1 MTQWAPHLAGPGQ
14 PQIPQPPPEALGPQA
29 PRPLSIRVEAAI
41 PSLTDL
47 MVRAMAGQGFLV
59 SHAVRP
65 TPACTLH
72 HRADPVP
79 AELERAVA
87 VMRPFRFAVRHDP
100 ALDVDAVLRVG
111 QREERALSHW
121 RVRPRSD
128 DPGFVAKMSALFGDA
143 GFTITP
149 TTEQPTFLPVPTLRY
164 GGAGVYARNVVSWM
178 AQFLGC
184 EPPQQTKAWGDA
196 DKDLYLDL
204 PPPQAAAMPLRQR
217 IPVTIRA
224 DTPEA
229 LAAIGPP
236 LRAAGFTNVRLQHL
250 SPTDDTRLRLDPGAL
265 PALGAHLELADI
277 VRVLDTTGR
286 QLALDYTRHPLEML
300 DRGSTAEGG
309 VFIDIPLAAMR
320 GGLLRPWSR
329 LQPGRYQVVIHD
341 DDRESGLQMEQML
354 QSHGFQAHR
363 CRLIEISEGFAVRCG
378 KKIPESLQ
386 QLVRSTVDM
395 AMLRCGAADHA
406 LAVSSIDGE
415 KIVIEFA
422 AEAHRAGRL
431 LAELANPRRYTVK
444 IIAPTTIA
452 AKPLADDLKSQGF
465 RKVQIEVD
473 SDDDPPW
480 IKFGGA
486 RPQALDR
493 IDASVKRLYGLSA
506 LSRQKEWPA
515 SDNDIFIR
523 LPASVKT
530 PTAVAIPT
538 PTREAPARDTPAT
551 SSDQPPGRVQKALS
565 ALVRG
570 APPARGPLVE
580 ITEREVRVGDIVL
593 PKPTGEIRHPQAV
606 PPARFKGFCVDQ
618 TVAETLYFT
627 AQAVRGRYPAAL
639 EGPTAAS
646 KTWAIFYLA
655 ALLGV
660 GVYRVNLSAQSDVSE
675 LIGRFVPDTDRPGAF
690 RFQYGPAPRAM
701 VEGAW
706 LVMDEAN
713 LAPSE
718 TLERSNSFLEMPDPS
733 LTLAEYDGRVIA
745 DVHAQFRVLAT
756 WNGLGYAGRQ
766 ELSPA
771 FLDRFKTRICS
782 APTEADYRALGEC
795 LVHGR
800 QAEVMINGIRY
811 RGGADRPLLPELA
824 TQIAEFDRFN
834 TALARFQSG
843 IASMAER
850 GELRTR
856 GPIAFTRRS
865 FVDVLRETH
874 ALLLA
879 SGERQPSRATV
890 IRAVWQAISFCHLA
904 RLNPEEER
912 PKAITL
918 LTACGIGVDSWELPR

>member
-1 MTQWAPHLAGPGQ
+1 MTQWTPHPAGSGQ
-14 PQIPQPPPEALGPQA
+14 ARIPQPPAKSAMPQA
-29 PRPLSIRVEAAI
+29 PRPLSIRVESAI

-47 MVRAMAGQGFLV
+47 MCQAMAGQGFVV
-59 SHAVRP
+59 SQAVRP
-65 TPACTLH
+65 TRACTLH
-72 HRADPVP
+72 HRANPMP

-87 VMRPFRFAVRHDP
+87 AMRPFRLAVRHDP

-111 QREERALSHW
+111 QPEDRALAHW

-128 DPGFVAKMSALFGDA
+128 DPGFVAKMSAFFGDA

-149 TTEQPTFLPVPTLRY
+149 ASEQPTFLHVPTLRY
-164 GGAGVYARNVVSWM
+164 GGAGDYPRNVVSWM

-184 EPPQQTKAWGDA
+184 EPPQQTKAWGDH

-204 PPPQAAAMPLRQR
+204 PAPQAAAMPLRQR

-224 DTPEA
+224 DTPEVH
-229 LAAIGPP
+229 AAIDPP
-236 LRAAGFTNVRLQHL
+236 LRAAGFTRVRFQHL

-277 VRVLDTTGR
+277 VRALDAAGR
-286 QLALDYTRHPLEML
+286 RLALDYARHPLEML
-300 DRGSTAEGG
+300 DRGSATEGG
-309 VFIDIPLAAMR
+309 VVIDIPLAAMR

-329 LQPGRYQVVIHD
+329 LQPGRYEVVIQD
-341 DDRESGLQMEQML
+341 DDRESGLALEQML

-363 CRLIEISEGFAVRCG
+363 SRLSEISEGFAVRCG
-378 KKIPESLQ
+378 KKVPESLQ
-386 QLVRSTVDM
+386 QLVRSTVDL
-395 AMLRCGAADHA
+395 AMLRCGAADCV

-422 AEAHRAGRL
+422 MGAHRAGRL
-431 LAELANPRRYTVK
+431 PAELANPRRYAVK
-444 IIAPTTIA
+444 IIAPSTSA

-465 RKVQIEVD
+465 RRVQIEVD
-473 SDDDPPW
+473 TDDDPPS
-480 IKFGGA
+480 IKYGGA
-486 RPQALDR
+486 RPEVLDR
-493 IDASVKRLYGLSA
+493 VDVSVNRLYGLAA

-515 SDNDIFIR
+515 SDHDIFIR
-523 LPASVKT
+523 LPASVKAPTAT
-530 PTAVAIPT
+530 PTKDA
-538 PTREAPARDTPAT
+538 PAT
-551 SSDQPPGRVQKALS
+551 SSDKPPGRMQKALS
-565 ALVRG
+565 AVVRG
-570 APPARGPLVE
+570 SLPARGRFVDV
-580 ITEREVRVGDIVL
+580 TERDVRVGDIVL
-593 PKPTGEIRHPQAV
+593 GKPSGENRHPQAV

-618 TVAETLYFT
+618 AVAETLYFT

-675 LIGRFVPDTDRPGAF
+675 LVGRFVPDTERPGAF

-701 VEGAW
+701 QEGAW

-718 TLERSNSFLEMPDPS
+718 ILERANSLLEMPDPS
-733 LTLAEYDGRVIA
+733 LTLAEYDGRLIT
-745 DVHAQFRVLAT
+745 DVHPQFRVLAT

-782 APTEADYRALGEC
+782 APSEADYRALGEC
-795 LVHGR
+795 LVHGS
-800 QAEVMINGIRY
+800 QPEVVVNGIRY
-811 RGGADRPLLPELA
+811 RGGADQPLLPELA

-834 TALARFQSG
+834 TALARFQAG

-856 GPIAFTRRS
+856 GAIAFTRRA
-865 FVDVLRETH
+865 FVDVLRETR

-879 SGERQPSRATV
+879 TGERQPSRATV
-890 IRAVWQAISFCHLA
+890 IRAVWQALSFCHLA
-904 RLNPEEER
+904 RLDPEEER

-918 LTACGIGVDSWELPR
+918 LTTCGIGADSWELPR

>member
-1 MTQWAPHLAGPGQ
+1 MTQGAPHLAGHGQ
-14 PQIPQPPPEALGPQA
+14 PRIPEPPPKARVLRA
-29 PRPLSIRVEAAI
+29 ARSLSIRVEAAI
-41 PSLTDL
+41 PCLTEL
-47 MVRAMAGQGFLV
+47 MARAITGQGFLV
-59 SHAVRP
+59 THAVRP

-72 HRADPVP
+72 HRANPMP

-87 VMRPFRFAVRHDP
+87 VMRPFRFAARHDP

-128 DPGFVAKMSALFGDA
+128 DPGFVAKMSAFFGDA

-149 TTEQPTFLPVPTLRY
+149 TSEQPTFLPLPTLRY
-164 GGAGVYARNVVSWM
+164 GGAGDYPRNVVSWM

-184 EPPQQTKAWGDA
+184 EPPQPTKVWGDA

-204 PPPQAAAMPLRQR
+204 PAPQAAAMPLRQR

-229 LAAIGPP
+229 LVAIEPP
-236 LRAAGFTNVRLQHL
+236 LRAAGFTRVRFHHL

-277 VRVLDTTGR
+277 VRALDATGR
-286 QLALDYTRHPLEML
+286 QLAFDYARHPLEML
-300 DRGSTAEGG
+300 DRGSATEGG
-309 VFIDIPLAAMR
+309 VVIDIPLAAMR

-329 LQPGRYQVVIHD
+329 LQPGRYEVAIQD
-341 DDRESGLQMEQML
+341 DDRESGLALEQML

-363 CRLIEISEGFAVRCG
+363 CRLTEISEGFAVRCG
-378 KKIPESLQ
+378 KKVPESLQ
-386 QLVRSTVDM
+386 QLVRSTVDL
-395 AMLRCGAADHA
+395 AMLRCGAADHV
-406 LAVSSIDGE
+406 LAVSSIEGE

-431 LAELANPRRYTVK
+431 LAELANPRRYAVK
-444 IIAPTTIA
+444 IIAPSTIA

-465 RKVQIEVD
+465 RRVHIEVD
-473 SDDDPPW
+473 SDDDPTW

-486 RPQALDR
+486 RPEVLDR
-493 IDASVKRLYGLSA
+493 VDASVNRLYGLSA

-515 SDNDIFIR
+515 SDHDIFIR

-530 PTAVAIPT
+530 PTAVATPT
-538 PTREAPARDTPAT
+538 PTKEAPAT
-551 SSDQPPGRVQKALS
+551 SSDKPPGRVQKALS

-570 APPARGPLVE
+570 NLPARGRLVE
-580 ITEREVRVGDIVL
+580 ATEREVRIGDIML
-593 PKPTGEIRHPQAV
+593 GKPTGENRHPQAV
-606 PPARFKGFCVDQ
+606 PPARFKGFCIDQ
-618 TVAETLYFT
+618 TVADTLYFT

-639 EGPTAAS
+639 EGPTAVS
-646 KTWAIFYLA
+646 KTWAIFYVA
-655 ALLGV
+655 AQLGV

-675 LIGRFVPDTDRPGAF
+675 LVGRFVPDTERPGAF

-701 VEGAW
+701 LEGAW

-718 TLERSNSFLEMPDPS
+718 ILERSNSLLEMPDPS
-733 LTLAEYDGRVIA
+733 LTLAEYDGRLIT
-745 DVHAQFRVLAT
+745 DVHSQFRVLAT

-782 APTEADYRALGEC
+782 APSEADYRALGEC
-795 LVHGR
+795 LVHGS
-800 QAEVMINGIRY
+800 QPEVVINGIRY
-811 RGGADRPLLPELA
+811 RGGADQPLLPELA
-824 TQIAEFDRFN
+824 TLIAEFDRFN
-834 TALARFQSG
+834 TALARFQAG
-843 IASMAER
+843 IALMAER

-856 GPIAFTRRS
+856 GPIAFTRRAY
-865 FVDVLRETH
+865 VDVLRETR
-874 ALLLA
+874 ALLFA
-879 SGERQPSRATV
+879 TGERQPSRATV
-890 IRAVWQAISFCHLA
+890 IRVVWQALSFCHLA
-904 RLNPEEER
+904 RLDPEEER